1 MKKENIMFKKTL
13 LAVSLLGVASHGAA
27 STLAVTETVTS
38 PQAVTTSTELAAAD
52 AITLTTNQA
61 SIAAGAVLK
70 LTFSAAPNNAT
81 LIDQSST
88 GDCAALSYSG
98 TTDAGKTLN
107 YTLTAAVLTGCEIHF
122 GDNDKDGTPAG
133 DVTATFDI
141 ADVGT
146 TPVTVSASFSDIGD
160 GIDPA
165 TAVDVISKAAAD
177 QYSVTVAGTSK
188 IVNVENE
195 RKSFTAGAD
204 DTITITFGDTGPGL
218 EVSAASTDV
227 TFEIDGD
234 FGWADDAATAAVYDV
249 AAGAIGCTTT
259 GGGAVTV
266 GTGAS
271 APTASLYTF
280 NVAAPVNGDVITCTL
295 TPQVGVLAVELPQ
308 DDFDVSGTVAFT
320 DEEAAAGTQAIASTD
335 AGQWGIN
342 GASVKVFSVPFGAEV
357 ESHSIFVSNSGDTT
371 GAITGRMVWNGN
383 APVDFSLGN
392 ISANANKYL
401 NVIDALGAE
410 KPTFGRADIT
420 FTVNAPAAAITFTA
434 GYTTAAGRANLF
446 MEQQANIDGISS
458 SASSSAATAAT
469 QSTTAATQ
477 STAAASSADTACANL
492 AAGLSADDAGAGA
505 ADSGDGVYATTACP

>member
-1 MKKENIMFKKTL
+1 MFKKTL
-13 LAVSLLGVASHGAA
+13 IAVSLLGVASHGAA
-27 STLAVTETVTS
+27 STLAVTETVAS
-38 PQAVTTSTELAAAD
+38 SQGVTTSTVLLAND
-52 AITLTTNQA
+52 AITLTTAQA

-88 GDCAALSYSG
+88 ADCAALSYSG
-98 TTDAGKTLN
+98 TTNAGKTLN
-107 YTLTAAVLTGCEIHF
+107 YTLTAAVLTGCAIHF
-122 GDNDKDGTPAG
+122 GDDDKDGSPTG
-133 DVTATFDI
+133 DVPATFDI

-146 TPVTVSASFSDIGD
+146 TPITVSASFSDIGD

-165 TAVDVISKAAAD
+165 DAVDLMSMATAA

-188 IVNVENE
+188 IVNVEQE
-195 RKSFTAGAD
+195 RKEFTAGVD
-204 DTITITFGDTGPGL
+204 DTITISFGDTAGVL
-218 EVSAASTDV
+218 EVSAAATDV
-227 TFEIDGD
+227 TFAIDGD

-249 AAGAIGCTTT
+249 AAGAIDCVNAGA
-259 GGGAVTV
+259 GAVTV
-266 GTGAS
+266 GTGAA

-280 NVAAPVNGDVITCTL
+280 NVATPANADVITCTL
-295 TPQVGVLAVELPQ
+295 TPQVGDAAVVLPQ
-308 DDFDVSGTVAFT
+308 DDFDVSGTVGFT
-320 DEEAAAGTQAIASTD
+320 DLEGAAGTQAIASAD

-401 NVIDALGAE
+401 NVMDALGAD
-410 KPTFGRADIT
+410 KPAFGRADVT

-446 MEQQANIDGISS
+446 MQQQANIDGLSS
-458 SASSSAATAAT
+458 SASSSAATASTQAT
-469 QSTTAATQ
+469 NAATDA
-477 STAAASSADTACANL
+477 SAAHAATDIVCSNLVAGTDGTGGDTL
-492 AAGLSADDAGAGA
+492 
-505 ADSGDGVYATTACP
+505 GDNKYTGTACP